1 MSMEGG
7 AALAADH
14 VSLHH
19 QPGTHSHASFS
30 QQGIQG
36 QARRSGLGAARLS
49 ENGVSQAGFVQQLQ
63 GQAQVQGKGLQ
74 LMQQHAEQQ
83 QQQQQQQLQR
93 LSEGGRPP
101 QCSGAGGLQERFPS
115 RRLSHAEPLQPQPQ
129 HSRGLMLDLGSAL
142 SPSLSSAALPS
153 PGNARSPPPNG
164 CTGQGDLVLVGRKA
178 LLRCPEA
185 MSGPLPPL
193 QPYCF
198 AHALKL

>member
-7 AALAADH
+7 AAIAADH

-30 QQGIQG
+30 QQGSQG
-36 QARRSGLGAARLS
+36 QARRSGLGAARQS
-49 ENGVSQAGFVQQLQ
+49 ENGVSQGGYAQQLQ
-63 GQAQVQGKGLQ
+63 GQAQVQGNSLQ

-83 QQQQQQQLQR
+83 QQHQQQLQR

-101 QCSGAGGLQERFPS
+101 QCSGAGGPQERFPS

-129 HSRGLMLDLGSAL
+129 HTRGLMLDLGSAP

-164 CTGQGDLVLVGRKA
+164 CTGQGDLVLVGRKG

-185 MSGPLPPL
+185 MSGPRLPL